1 MKGLPSLMPCLASLH
16 GDCSANGISA
26 TMDTVNQDADRWHVA
41 LVWLRQ
47 GSLSSLS
54 ERVAAPLTFSEVI
67 TLLKQQL
74 RSLVVVGPR

>member
-1 MKGLPSLMPCLASLH
+1 MKGLLSLTPCFASPH
-16 GDCSANGISA
+16 GDYSANGISA
-26 TMDTVNQDADRWHVA
+26 TMYRVNQEADQGHVA

-54 ERVAAPLTFSEVI
+54 EHVAAPLTFSKVV

-74 RSLVVVGPR
+74 RSLVVVRPR